1 MVSGLEESSRSLTG
15 VRIGWSG
22 LALLLSFTSA
32 IAIAGQ
38 HFKGG
43 TLDSKIPWNHKIL

>member
-32 IAIAGQ
+32 IAIAGIQ
-38 HFKGG
+38 EPTKFYGVFHY
-43 TLDSKIPWNHKIL
+43 TI

>member
-32 IAIAGQ
+32 IAIAG
-38 HFKGG
+38 
-43 TLDSKIPWNHKIL
+43 ILFNVGLWFLSSNNL

>member
-32 IAIAGQ
+32 IAIAGNFGIFNAGLWLANQ
-38 HFKGG
+38 F
-43 TLDSKIPWNHKIL
+43 SI